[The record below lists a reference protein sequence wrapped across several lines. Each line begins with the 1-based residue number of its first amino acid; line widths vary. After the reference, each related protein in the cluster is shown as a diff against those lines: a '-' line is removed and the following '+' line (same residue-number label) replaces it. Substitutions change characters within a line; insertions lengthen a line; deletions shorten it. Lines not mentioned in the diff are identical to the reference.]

1 MTYTNA
7 QYNNTEN
14 TSIRCDI
21 NGVTSFV
28 PVAPGNSDYARIQ
41 ELVATGELIIAPYEP
56 PAPPP
61 VTQITMR
68 QCRLQLLAS
77 DLLDDVEA
85 LITQADKAVQIE
97 WEYATTVQRDSE
109 LVVTIGSELGLT
121 EQDIDQMFK
130 SASVL

>member
-7 QYNNTEN
+7 QYTNPEN

-21 NGVTSFV
+21 NGVTSYV

-41 ELVATGELIIAPYEP
+41 ELVATGELIIASYEP

-68 QCRLQLLAS
+68 QARLELYRRN
-77 DLLDDVEA
+77 LLDQVQTLIEA
-85 LITQADKAVQIE
+85 SGGEAQIE
-97 WEYATTVQRDSE
+97 WDYATLVYRDSP
-109 LVVTIGSELGLT
+109 LVTALSEGLNLTIS
-121 EQDIDQMFK
+121 QVDQMFEDAAK
-130 SASVL
+130 L

>member
-7 QYNNTEN
+7 QYVNPEN

-21 NGVTSFV
+21 NGVNSFV
-28 PVAPGNSDYARIQ
+28 PVAPGNSDFARIQ
-41 ELVATGELIIAPYEP
+41 ELVAAGELIIAPYEP

-68 QCRLQLLAS
+68 QARLQLLS
-77 DLLDDVEA
+77 VGLLDDVEA

-97 WEYATTVQRDSE
+97 WEYATVVERRSSLVEVIASQMNLSE
-109 LVVTIGSELGLT
+109 ADLNT
-121 EQDIDQMFK
+121 MFTN
-130 SASVL
+130 ASLL